1 MVVPKCSRS
10 GDIIEP
16 LSVPQWF
23 CNCDAMAKKAVDVV
37 RGGEREVALR
47 ELKLA
52 KGARRRDSAL
62 FGFTSNLF
70 PRRLAPLAKLA
81 RGHVVSLAGEHPVS
95 PFLQASASLCLCPG
109 ANSRCHHS
117 RSRDWC
123 ISRQLWWGHRIP
135 AYFVSSTDGSIP
147 EVRIAV
153 APPRA
158 AYCSRP
164 APLALLTLRHA
175 CTRRARSPPQGSTI
189 DNDYWVSARSEE
201 EARAQAA
208 KKFKVSEDKI
218 VLTQDPDVLDTW
230 CDGAAGRAP
239 LPSPR
244 LLCGCSLP
252 PFPRFSSGI
261 FPISIFNWPEE
272 HPEMDKFYPG
282 HLLETGACAG
292 SERNKRK
299 ESTREEKNAAGV

>member
-1 MVVPKCSRS
+1 MTRAWPSLRSSRPSVRGSGGKTGEGDFFFQRQLRAHSSTNLPPVPPPPPDLYRGQTDNPMVVPKCSRS

-123 ISRQLWWGHRIP
+123 ISRQL
-135 AYFVSSTDGSIP
+135 
-147 EVRIAV
+147 
-153 APPRA
+153 
-158 AYCSRP
+158 
-164 APLALLTLRHA
+164 
-175 CTRRARSPPQGSTI
+175 
-189 DNDYWVSARSEE
+189 
-201 EARAQAA
+201 
-208 KKFKVSEDKI
+208 
-218 VLTQDPDVLDTW
+218 
-230 CDGAAGRAP
+230 
-239 LPSPR
+239 
-244 LLCGCSLP
+244 
-252 PFPRFSSGI
+252 
-261 FPISIFNWPEE
+261 
-272 HPEMDKFYPG
+272 
-282 HLLETGACAG
+282 
-292 SERNKRK
+292 
-299 ESTREEKNAAGV
+299 